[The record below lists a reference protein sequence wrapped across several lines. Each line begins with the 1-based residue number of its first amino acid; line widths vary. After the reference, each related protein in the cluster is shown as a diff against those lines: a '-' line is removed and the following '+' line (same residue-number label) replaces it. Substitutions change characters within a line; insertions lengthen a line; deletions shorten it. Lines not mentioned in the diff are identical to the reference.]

1 MRRDDRGDALCHRV
15 RKWPVAALSR
25 RRRAAMNVRFW
36 NHPMGGVAAEVG
48 RRLPLAIPLNELL
61 LVAVARSR
69 AAVPVSASSCPTA
82 VLTRWGSPWPGIR
95 VTQFG
100 TSCGSQWAQA
110 AELPDMKYR
119 RDAGL
124 AREIEVALPA
134 ELPSGAATDLAG
146 GFADAIFVQS
156 GMVVDLNVWTDRRA
170 DGAPAAWASL
180 LLTTRVVE
188 GGRFGRKVRAW
199 NDRAT
204 LMAWREQWA
213 AIANSALA
221 AHGFAVTLDHRS
233 NAARGI
239 ALEPQNKIGAASLR
253 RARAGE
259 VMELEL
265 Q

>member
-1 MRRDDRGDALCHRV
+1 MAIYHFQARMVQRSAGQSAVQTAASRSGMRLYDERYGRTRQPVRRDTPRHSAVLLPAGA
-15 RKWPVAALSR
+15 PVAWRDRSVL
-25 RRRAAMNVRFW
+25 W
-36 NHPMGGVAAEVG
+36 NEVE
-48 RRLPLAIPLNELL
+48 ACE
-61 LVAVARSR
+61 
-69 AAVPVSASSCPTA
+69 
-82 VLTRWGSPWPGIR
+82 
-95 VTQFG
+95 
-100 TSCGSQWAQA
+100 
-110 AELPDMKYR
+110 KR

-134 ELPSGAATDLAG
+134 ELPSVAATDLAC

-170 DGAPAAWASL
+170 DGAPAPWASL

-259 VMELEL
+259 VMERIEEHVEIVRRNAARIAGRSIE
-265 Q
+265 